1 MKPFMEPF
9 IAVLMHT
16 NLSETSIHYIAEKM
30 WDQKPMTDQM
40 VAFIEANPEAT
51 ETQLLKEAQ
60 RIAAK

>member
-1 MKPFMEPF
+1 MKDFMEPF

-16 NLSETSIHYIAEKM
+16 NLSDTSVDYIAEKM
-30 WDQKPMTDQM
+30 WDNEVMTDQM
-40 VAFIEANPEAT
+40 VAFIKANPEAT